1 VHATIQGDFNSPA
14 QFKRT
19 FMSRILVF
27 NGDAD
32 GICAAHQ
39 LRLAGYAPDQVV
51 TGVKRD
57 IALLERVRA
66 GAGDSVVVADISL
79 DSNRAALLRLLAQGA
94 RITWHDHHYAGEI
107 PAHAG
112 LTAHIDT
119 AQDACSSLIVDRL
132 LNGRYAPWAV
142 AAAFGD
148 NLHAVAARAAR
159 ACGLGEADTAA
170 LRELGE
176 LVNYNAYG
184 ETEADLHLAP
194 ARLFERVAPYADPRE
209 FIAAD
214 DLLTGLR
221 AGFAAD
227 MGAARAIAPLHCGG
241 GALCYRLP
249 DAPWSRRVNGVFAN
263 ELARAAPQRAHA
275 VLVERRQAGAIGY
288 TVSVRAPDARPVGAD
303 ALCRQFPQGGGRGR
317 AAGINWLPAAELE
330 RFSLALAVAFP

>member
-1 VHATIQGDFNSPA
+1 
-14 QFKRT
+14 
-19 FMSRILVF
+19 MSRILVF

-57 IALLERVRA
+57 IALLDRVDA

-79 DSNRAALLRLLAQGA
+79 DSNRAALLRLLACGA
-94 RITWHDHHYAGEI
+94 HVTWHDHHYAGEI

-112 LTAHIDT
+112 LTTHIDT
-119 AQDACSSLIVDRL
+119 APDACSSVIVDRL
-132 LNGRYAPWAV
+132 LHGRYAPWAV

-148 NLHAVAARAAR
+148 NLHAVAMQAAR
-159 ACGLGEADTAA
+159 AHGLGEGDTAA

-194 ARLFERVAPYADPRE
+194 GRLFERIAPYADPRE

-214 DLLTGLR
+214 DLLAGLR

-227 MGAARAIAPLHCGG
+227 MEAARAVAPLRCGT
-241 GALCYRLP
+241 GAACYRLP
-249 DAPWSRRVNGVFAN
+249 DAAWSRRVNGVFAN
-263 ELARAAPQRAHA
+263 ELARAAPERAHA
-275 VLVERRQAGAIGY
+275 VMVERRQAGAVGY
-288 TVSVRAPDARPVGAD
+288 TVSVRAPQARPTGAD
-303 ALCRQFPQGGGRGR
+303 ALCRQFPGGGGRGR
-317 AAGINWLPAAELE
+317 AAGINWLAAADLE
-330 RFSLALAVAFP
+330 RFNVALAAAFP